1 MGHPQPPTPIHVD
14 NTTTVGIVNN
24 TIKRQHSRAME
35 MCYFWLLCQE
45 AQRMF
50 DVSHHPGAKNL
61 GNYPSKAHSAPVCCH
76 VRPYFVHMP
85 NSPLVLPR
93 APSPSSRRGCAETLG
108 DPYKRGLPLPRIP
121 RDREQTTDNGQTKF
135 VRRVNSQQIGC
146 AQLIR
151 LINGHTKMMRGL
163 K

>member
-76 VRPYFVHMP
+76 VWPYYIHMP
-85 NSPLVLPR
+85 NSPLVLPC
-93 APSPSSRRGCAETLG
+93 ALSPSSQQGCAETLG
-108 DPYKRGLPLPRIP
+108 GPTSVDSHFPGFQETVNRHW
-121 RDREQTTDNGQTKF
+121 TTDRPSLFRAPILN
-135 VRRVNSQQIGC
+135 R
-146 AQLIR
+146 
-151 LINGHTKMMRGL
+151 
-163 K
+163 